1 MNDSKKITL
10 ISHND
15 SNGGAA
21 RAVNRLF
28 ECLISNNN
36 QVKLMLMK
44 KSDNR
49 NGIVEVNFFKRIF
62 GHILSRLDIKICN
75 FLIPE
80 SREWKTGA
88 FFGVLSARNINK
100 SDADAINLHWLGHG
114 LISLRQLRKIK
125 KPIIWTLHDEWA
137 LQPITH
143 YSVGVVTIKRSNLL
157 QKYISKFVI
166 WNRTKQKRNFILNK
180 NVNLVALNNE
190 MKSRL
195 VLRYPEK
202 INKVFRI
209 ANPVDLAIFNPSNRN
224 YFAESLNLARDKP
237 TLLFLGGTGD
247 IRKGWDLLENS
258 LQFTKSSFNL
268 IVIGGK
274 DRKIISSDRE
284 IDIVGIEAISN
295 LSDLIDLYIASSAVI
310 VPSRAEGLPQ
320 TATESI
326 SCGTPVIGFKIGGLI
341 DIVINEKT
349 GYVVEPFNI
358 QELGLAIDK
367 SISANK
373 DFFKNNCRSFAE
385 KEFACSVVSSKYNSI
400 I

>member
-1 MNDSKKITL
+1 MNDLKKITL

-21 RAVNRLF
+21 RAVNRIF
-28 ECLISNNN
+28 ECLISNDN

-49 NGIVEVNFFKRIF
+49 NEIVEVNFFKRIF

-143 YSVGVVTIKRSNLL
+143 YSIDVVSNKRLNLL
-157 QKYISKFVI
+157 RRSISEFII
-166 WNRTKQKRNFILNK
+166 WNRSKQKRSFILNE
-180 NVNLVALNNE
+180 NVNLVALNTE

-195 VLRYPEK
+195 IYRYPEK

-224 YFAESLNLARDKP
+224 FFAKSLNLTRDKP

-274 DRKIISSDRE
+274 DREIISTDRQ
-284 IDIVGIEAISN
+284 IHIVGMKKISDM
-295 LSDLIDLYIASSAVI
+295 SDLIDLYIASSAVI

-320 TATESI
+320 TATESL

-341 DIVINEKT
+341 DIIINGKT
-349 GYVVEPFNI
+349 GYLVEPFNI
-358 QELGLAIDK
+358 KKLGEAIDK
-367 SISANK
+367 FILADN
-373 DFFKNNCRSFAE
+373 DLFKNNCRTFAE
-385 KEFACSVVSSKYNSI
+385 KEFACGVVSSKYNSI